1 MPPHS
6 LQSTEWPPS
15 SPDSSSPSSAPSLT
29 SPSPSDLQ
37 APRSAPPKKP
47 LPPPPPPPRHSNR
60 SIAIEGVVFCKSCP
74 HLPHHVESIH
84 IAPLRGAAA
93 RLVCLE
99 KKEKRRLEA
108 TAVTD
113 QRGFFLLRAG
123 HRAASLKR
131 CRVYVSSPKW
141 CNKPI
146 VPAHEPFGV
155 IPRFERTLLFGSDV
169 VDLYAAGFFEFGS
182 DRTGSCPR

>member
-1 MPPHS
+1 MATVIAGLLFSFLCS
-6 LQSTEWPPS
+6 LSYLTISVGSPS
-15 SPDSSSPSSAPSLT
+15 SPAL
-29 SPSPSDLQ
+29 LL
-37 APRSAPPKKP
+37 PRKP
-47 LPPPPPPPRHSNR
+47 LPPPPPRHSNR
-60 SIAIEGVVFCKSCP
+60 SISIEGVVFCKSCP
-74 HLPHHVESIH
+74 HLPHHVEPIH

-93 RLVCLE
+93 RLVCLQ

-123 HRAASLKR
+123 HRAAWLRR